1 MESLKSLNLVPLLK
15 TSSNPT
21 LDRRTRIIA
30 RLEEQKLL
38 LKDPSYQHVVRSWP
52 ENEADEKIPR
62 QIQTKYLVVDRT
74 AQTAPIFFHSFE
86 VEAD

>member
-52 ENEADEKIPR
+52 ENEADEKS
-62 QIQTKYLVVDRT
+62 LVKSKQSILWWTEQPKRLL
-74 AQTAPIFFHSFE
+74 FFSF
-86 VEAD
+86 VRG